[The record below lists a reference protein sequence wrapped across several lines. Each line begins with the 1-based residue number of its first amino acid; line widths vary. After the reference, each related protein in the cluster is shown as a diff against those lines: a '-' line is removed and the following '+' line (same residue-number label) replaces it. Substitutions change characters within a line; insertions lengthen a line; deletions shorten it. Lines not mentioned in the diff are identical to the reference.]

1 MRSEPEHHH
10 KHTHTPHFLFFVK
23 PPQGEREVARL
34 HAITVAHMNNEDM
47 RRETGSDAWKQEK
60 MLVERGRKPQDSLV
74 TD

>member
-1 MRSEPEHHH
+1 M
-10 KHTHTPHFLFFVK
+10 
-23 PPQGEREVARL
+23 ARL